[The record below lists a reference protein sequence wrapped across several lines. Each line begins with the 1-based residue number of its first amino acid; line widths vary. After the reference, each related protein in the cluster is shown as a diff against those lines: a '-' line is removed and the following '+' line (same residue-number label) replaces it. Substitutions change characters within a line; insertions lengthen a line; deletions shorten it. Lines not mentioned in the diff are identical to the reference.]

1 MHLEDIYHAES
12 LICGIGEELVVEL
25 GLYFILSRGD
35 LQNVKS
41 KVQSGALGKYKPP
54 PSYPVK

>member
-1 MHLEDIYHAES
+1 

-41 KVQSGALGKYKPP
+41 KVQSGALGKHKPP

>member
-25 GLYFILSRGD
+25 GFYFILSRRD

>member
-1 MHLEDIYHAES
+1 

-25 GLYFILSRGD
+25 GFYFILSRRD

-41 KVQSGALGKYKPP
+41 KVQ
-54 PSYPVK
+54 

>member
-1 MHLEDIYHAES
+1 

-25 GLYFILSRGD
+25 GLYFILSRRD

-41 KVQSGALGKYKPP
+41 KDYRRRWGVLISSLASRL
-54 PSYPVK
+54 VKCNI